1 MRINRIK
8 LAMTTEQTLSA
19 HPAGVALGSFNSAK
33 TMTSIARSTT
43 FSERLLDTAMRGICL
58 AAGLL
63 GLASLNNEAHAQTP
77 AVLNLY
83 SARHYQTDEALYA
96 NFTKQ
101 TGIRINRI
109 ELGDEPLLQRLK
121 NEGANSPAD
130 VVLLVDAARLWRAQI
145 DGLFQPIQSK
155 LLETSIPPQ
164 LRANDGS
171 WFGFSTRARVIVYN
185 RSAVRA
191 EDVDTYEKLADP
203 KNRGKVCTRSGS
215 HPYMLSLIG
224 AMVERS
230 GEPATEA
237 WARGM
242 VANMARPPRGGDTD
256 QIKAVASG
264 ECGVA
269 LTNTYY
275 WVRLLRDPKERET
288 VAKVGFLWPNQQTSG
303 THVNVSGGGVAR
315 NAPNRENAV
324 RFLEY
329 LASPQAQAYFADG
342 NNEWPV
348 VKGAEVANPALA
360 SLGSFK
366 AESVPIGSVGKGQ
379 IAAQRIL
386 DRAGYR

>member
-1 MRINRIK
+1 MDIDSAATRVKRGSKK
-8 LAMTTEQTLSA
+8 LLLAVLTASA
-19 HPAGVALGSFNSAK
+19 V
-33 TMTSIARSTT
+33 TSIVAP
-43 FSERLLDTAMRGICL
+43 GP
-58 AAGLL
+58 GQ
-63 GLASLNNEAHAQTP
+63 AQQ

-83 SARHYQTDEALYA
+83 SARHYQTDEALYR
-96 NFTKQ
+96 NFTEQ

-121 NEGANSPAD
+121 SEGANSPAD

-145 DGLFQPIQSK
+145 DGLFQPIDSK
-155 LLETSIPPQ
+155 ILNERIPAN

-171 WFGFSTRARVIVYN
+171 WYGFSTRARVIVYDK
-185 RSAVRA
+185 SKVKPQ
-191 EDVDTYEKLADP
+191 EVDSYEKLADP
-203 KNRGKVCTRSGS
+203 VNKGRVCTRSGS

-230 GEPATEA
+230 GEAATEQ
-237 WARGM
+237 WARGV

-275 WVRLLRDPKERET
+275 WVRLMRSTDPKDKEVVDR
-288 VAKVGFLWPNQQTSG
+288 VSFIWPNQATSG

-315 NAPNRENAV
+315 HAPNRASAI

-329 LASPQAQAYFADG
+329 LSGPQAQAYFADG

-348 VKGAEVANPALA
+348 VKGVQVSNPALA
-360 SLGSFK
+360 SLGTFK
-366 AESVPIGSVGKGQ
+366 AEEVPISSIGKGQ

-386 DRAGYR
+386 DRVGYR

>member
-1 MRINRIK
+1 MDIDSAATRATCGSKK
-8 LAMTTEQTLSA
+8 L
-19 HPAGVALGSFNSAK
+19 
-33 TMTSIARSTT
+33 
-43 FSERLLDTAMRGICL
+43 LLAVL
-58 AAGLL
+58 AASAV
-63 GLASLNNEAHAQTP
+63 ASIVAPGPGQAQQ

-83 SARHYQTDEALYA
+83 SARHYQTDEALYR
-96 NFTKQ
+96 NFTEQ

-121 NEGANSPAD
+121 SEGANSPAD

-145 DGLFQPIQSK
+145 DGLFQPIDSK
-155 LLETSIPPQ
+155 VLNERIPAN

-171 WFGFSTRARVIVYN
+171 WYGFSTRARVIVYDK
-185 RSAVRA
+185 SKVKPL
-191 EDVDTYEKLADP
+191 EVDSYEKLADP
-203 KNRGKVCTRSGS
+203 VNKGRVCTRSGS

-230 GEPATEA
+230 GEAATEQ
-237 WARGM
+237 WARGV

-275 WVRLLRDPKERET
+275 WVRLMRSTDPKDRE
-288 VAKVGFLWPNQQTSG
+288 VVDRVGFIWPNQATSG

-315 NAPNRENAV
+315 HAPNRASAI

-329 LASPQAQAYFADG
+329 LSGPQAQAYFADG

-348 VKGAEVANPALA
+348 VKGVQVSNPALA
-360 SLGSFK
+360 SLGTFK
-366 AESVPIGSVGKGQ
+366 AEEVPISSIGKGQ

-386 DRAGYR
+386 DRVGYR

>member
-1 MRINRIK
+1 MAACSTREMAKNGLKK
-8 LAMTTEQTLSA
+8 LAWGVLAVAALVSVA
-19 HPAGVALGSFNSAK
+19 APGAG
-33 TMTSIARSTT
+33 
-43 FSERLLDTAMRGICL
+43 
-58 AAGLL
+58 
-63 GLASLNNEAHAQTP
+63 HAQQ

-83 SARHYQTDEALYA
+83 SARHYQTDEALYRS
-96 NFTKQ
+96 FTEQ
-101 TGIRINRI
+101 TGIKLNRI

-121 NEGANSPAD
+121 SEGANSPAD

-145 DGLFQPIQSK
+145 DGLFQPIDSK
-155 LLETSIPPQ
+155 LLNARIPEN

-171 WFGFSTRARVIVYN
+171 WFGFSTRARVIVYD
-185 RSAVRA
+185 RA
-191 EDVDTYEKLADP
+191 RVKPQEVDTYEKLADP
-203 KNRGKVCTRSGS
+203 LNKGRVCTRSGS

-230 GEPATEA
+230 GEAATEQ

-269 LTNTYY
+269 LTNSYY
-275 WVRLLRDPKERET
+275 FVRLMRSTDPKDKEVVDR
-288 VAKVGFLWPNQQTSG
+288 VGFIWPNQATSG

-315 NAPNRENAV
+315 HAPNRANAI

-329 LASPQAQAYFADG
+329 LASPQAQTYFADG

-348 VKGAEVANPALA
+348 VKGAQVNNPALA
-360 SLGSFK
+360 SLGTFK
-366 AESVPIGSVGKGQ
+366 SENVPISSIGKGQ

-386 DRAGYR
+386 DRVGFR

>member
-1 MRINRIK
+1 MDFDSASTRATRGSK
-8 LAMTTEQTLSA
+8 KFLLTVLAASA
-19 HPAGVALGSFNSAK
+19 V
-33 TMTSIARSTT
+33 TSIVAP
-43 FSERLLDTAMRGICL
+43 GP
-58 AAGLL
+58 GQ
-63 GLASLNNEAHAQTP
+63 AQQ

-83 SARHYQTDEALYA
+83 SARHYQTDEALYR
-96 NFTKQ
+96 NFTEQ

-121 NEGANSPAD
+121 SEGANSPAD

-145 DGLFQPIQSK
+145 DGLFQPIDSK
-155 LLETSIPPQ
+155 ILNERIPAN

-171 WFGFSTRARVIVYN
+171 WYGFSTRARVIVYDK
-185 RSAVRA
+185 SKVKPQ
-191 EDVDTYEKLADP
+191 EVDSYEKLADP
-203 KNRGKVCTRSGS
+203 VNKGRVCTRSGS

-230 GEPATEA
+230 GEAATEQ
-237 WARGM
+237 WARGV

-256 QIKAVASG
+256 QVKAVASG

-275 WVRLLRDPKERET
+275 WVRLMRSTDPKDRE
-288 VAKVGFLWPNQQTSG
+288 VVDRVGFIWPNQATSG

-315 NAPNRENAV
+315 HAPNRASAI

-329 LASPQAQAYFADG
+329 LSGPQAQAYFADG

-348 VKGAEVANPALA
+348 VKGVRVSNPALA
-360 SLGSFK
+360 SLGTFK
-366 AESVPIGSVGKGQ
+366 AEEVPISSIGKGQ

-386 DRAGYR
+386 DRVGYR